1 MLDYGGYNNG
11 LLIIYIGSVDGQTNI
26 GGLVGLNDGQVT
38 SGYSSSDVF
47 GISNVGGVI
56 GYSDGIVAYL
66 YYNTSRI
73 EVSSHTNSTLVK
85 PFRAISNVDSSPDV
99 LGIRTNDLYSGIVEL
114 STSHWKF
121 ETSTGFYA
129 YYPQLNVFAGSVY
142 PEIKNK
148 SKLSVTVNKFNEG
161 DG

>member
-1 MLDYGGYNNG
+1 MASIVARNLGTIRNVYSTATVTGQHNVGLITGYNNG
-11 LLIIYIGSVDGQTNI
+11 LIDNTYNIGSVDGQTNI

-85 PFRAISNVDSSPDV
+85 PFRAISNVDSSLDV
-99 LGIRTNDLYSGIVEL
+99 LGIHTNDLYSGIVET

-121 ETSTGFYA
+121 ETSTGFMHIIH
-129 YYPQLNVFAGSVY
+129 N
-142 PEIKNK
+142 
-148 SKLSVTVNKFNEG
+148 
-161 DG
+161 